1 MSEKGNIQK
10 EAQKKISKT
19 TKEPPLEGSSTEYT
33 SLLEIATS
41 LTPSEAKS
49 ELIESARYGEL
60 DCVKA
65 LLQTW
70 SNTDTSSTRITCTSN
85 NNSIPDYINTT
96 DSNGTGNTALHK
108 ASASGHDSVVQLL
121 LHKGAK
127 HLPNTNKNTPLHWA
141 AANGH
146 ENIVEMILEHDFTVF
161 AQQHDAVDVLRKN
174 QGGRSALTE
183 GFTSQKTKMVGLLL
197 EHDSAA
203 EEKLLMGT
211 NAKEVDDDGNDVD
224 VDVDVDVDME
234 DTDDPSGEKN
244 GDYAKHGI
252 THEFDF
258 LRDGSED
265 AQMEMDDTEEN
276 LLSSDI
282 NPDTQLKTLLIRELP
297 IQDADNPFDEGDEK
311 LDTTG
316 LGIWSAS
323 LVMARWMAG
332 KATLGR
338 FDDKLVLELGAGCGV
353 PGLALGM
360 YSDASKVYITDY
372 NPITIRNL
380 KYNIEVNNN
389 RPATESRAGEWL
401 ERIKPLAIDWADE
414 GTWPVEKMDFVI
426 GSDLIYQKSIVPLL
440 KQVVSGL
447 IKEDGSFLYVC
458 PSGGRDGLVEFID
471 EMKKEGWRCVSEEI
485 APDLYRSNPL
495 RSGDAEDAFLHFYE
509 LPVTEYKLYEF
520 KKRI

>member
-1 MSEKGNIQK
+1 MSEKANIQK
-10 EAQKKISKT
+10 EAQKKIPKT

-33 SLLEIATS
+33 SLLQIATS

-70 SNTDTSSTRITCTSN
+70 SNSN
-85 NNSIPDYINTT
+85 NNTNNTSPIPDYINTT

-146 ENIVEMILEHDFTVF
+146 ENIVEMILEHDFTSF

-183 GFTSQKTKMVGLLL
+183 GFSSQKTKMVGLLL

-224 VDVDVDVDME
+224 VNME
-234 DTDDPSGEKN
+234 DTDDASGEKN

-265 AQMEMDDTEEN
+265 AQMEMDEN
-276 LLSSDI
+276 PIFSSDSDT
-282 NPDTQLKTLLIRELP
+282 NDPDSSQVKTLLIRELP

-323 LVMARWMAG
+323 LVMARWMAS

-380 KYNIEVNNN
+380 KYNISVNSN

-471 EMKKEGWRCVSEEI
+471 EMKMEGWRCVSEEI

-495 RSGDAEDAFLHFYE
+495 SSGDAEDAFLHFYE

>member
-1 MSEKGNIQK
+1 
-10 EAQKKISKT
+10 
-19 TKEPPLEGSSTEYT
+19 
-33 SLLEIATS
+33 
-41 LTPSEAKS
+41 
-49 ELIESARYGEL
+49 
-60 DCVKA
+60 
-65 LLQTW
+65 
-70 SNTDTSSTRITCTSN
+70 
-85 NNSIPDYINTT
+85 
-96 DSNGTGNTALHK
+96 
-108 ASASGHDSVVQLL
+108 
-121 LHKGAK
+121 
-127 HLPNTNKNTPLHWA
+127 
-141 AANGH
+141 
-146 ENIVEMILEHDFTVF
+146 MILEHDF
-161 AQQHDAVDVLRKN
+161 ASLSYANQENAVDVLRKN

-183 GFTSQKTKMVGLLL
+183 GFTSEKTKIVGMLL

-211 NAKEVDDDGNDVD
+211 NAKEVDHEGN
-224 VDVDVDVDME
+224 DVDVDME
-234 DTDDPSGEKN
+234 DKDDKGGDKN

-258 LRDGSED
+258 LRDGNED
-265 AQMEMDDTEEN
+265 VQMDDDVEGYPNESETNPETEC
-276 LLSSDI
+276 
-282 NPDTQLKTLLIRELP
+282 KTLLIRELP

-323 LVMARWMAG
+323 LVMARWMAS

-338 FDDKLVLELGAGCGV
+338 FDDKYVLELGAGCGV

-360 YSDASKVYITDY
+360 YSDASMVYITDY

-380 KYNIEVNNN
+380 KYNIDINSN

-414 GTWPVEKMDFVI
+414 GTWPKEKMDFVI

-447 IKEDGSFLYVC
+447 IKEDGSFLYTC
-458 PSGGRDGLVEFID
+458 PSDGRDGLVEFID
-471 EMKKEGWRCVSEEI
+471 TMKKVGWRCVSEEI

-495 RSGDAEDAFLHFYE
+495 SSGDAEDAFLHFYE